1 MRRLGA
7 RVLALALLL
16 ASSAWADGFD
26 AALRRAVAAKEL
38 ALDHDEPAAWLETL
52 RAFQDADA
60 IHSTPETKYELGGA
74 AAHLKQADLAVESY
88 EAAVALGL
96 QGAALSHAQEYLA
109 QNAANMAHVSLRG
122 SAGAEVRVDGAP
134 RGRLPLARPLT
145 VFAGAVKLEVVELD
159 GTRQARAL
167 TLRAQETQ
175 ELDLSVG
182 PLAANAAPPS
192 ATNSTAN
199 AAPPSATNSTPAQ
212 SATPSAP
219 IAGWVLLVSGGAVL
233 TAGVVLLPVAQ
244 GKLGDARGEL
254 AGLCLVRAG
263 SDACT
268 TPQTGQRDAA
278 QSQVDRIATWKAWRA
293 GAWAGVG
300 TGAALATTG
309 LLLVLGRHEDRPSA
323 QVGVVSTNT
332 EFGLNVAG
340 TF

>member
-1 MRRLGA
+1 
-7 RVLALALLL
+7 
-16 ASSAWADGFD
+16 
-26 AALRRAVAAKEL
+26 
-38 ALDHDEPAAWLETL
+38 
-52 RAFQDADA
+52 
-60 IHSTPETKYELGGA
+60 
-74 AAHLKQADLAVESY
+74 VESY

-96 QGAALSHAQEYLA
+96 QGAALDHAQEYLA

-145 VFAGAVKLEVVELD
+145 VFAGAVTLEVVELD

-167 TLRAQETQ
+167 TLGAQETQ
-175 ELDLSVG
+175 ELDLSVA
-182 PLAANAAPPS
+182 PNSTTNAPPPS
-192 ATNSTAN
+192 APPPGASPQR
-199 AAPPSATNSTPAQ
+199 APSPVPAQ

-219 IAGWVLLVSGGAVL
+219 VAGWVLLVSGGAVL
-233 TAGVVLLPVAQ
+233 TAGVVLIPIAQ
-244 GKLGDARGEL
+244 SKLGDARAEL
-254 AGLCLVRAG
+254 TGLCLVRAG

-268 TPQTGQRDAA
+268 TPQTGQRGAA
-278 QSQVDRIATWKAWRA
+278 QTQVDRIATWKAWRA

-309 LLLVLGRHEDRPSA
+309 LLLVLGHHEDRSSA

-332 EFGLNVAG
+332 ELGLNVAG